1 MTIPSS
7 SVPEGNN
14 SNILIKRR
22 WYNYSGPLIRGIF
35 GYGCIT
41 KIICGP
47 RKVGSVSVKRHA
59 AVDNTVLNKYCA
71 K

>member
-14 SNILIKRR
+14 SNILLKRR

-41 KIICGP
+41 QIIGGTIVP
-47 RKVGSVSVKRHA
+47 SMSVKA
-59 AVDNTVLNKYCA
+59 AGNKVC
-71 K
+71 